1 MLDDREGFQEAPIKT
16 TSLLDSVH
24 VVKENEKKA
33 AEFYADAAEKAGSTA
48 GRELFGELA
57 KFENYHY
64 HWLTVLEKSLNEKGI
79 TISYEGREFSL
90 PPVLEPQAAEEP
102 RHRTVLD
109 IISRALELE
118 RQAEKAYSDLAAGIT
133 DPQGRAMFK
142 KLSAE
147 EHNHF
152 RILQEASWGLE
163 NGKAWRWHP

>member
-1 MLDDREGFQEAPIKT
+1 MKT
-16 TSLLDSVH
+16 TSLLDSVR
-24 VVKENEKKA
+24 VVKDNEKKA
-33 AEFYADAAEKAGSTA
+33 AEFYADAAEKTGSTA
-48 GRELFGELA
+48 GKELFGELV

-64 HWLTVLEKSLNEKGI
+64 HWLTVLEKSLKEKGSSI
-79 TISYEGREFSL
+79 AYEGREFSL

-102 RHRTVLD
+102 RHQTVLD

-118 RQAEKAYSDLAAGIT
+118 RESEKAYASLAAGIT

-152 RILQEASWGLE
+152 RILQEVSWGLE
-163 NGKAWRWHP
+163 NNKAWKWHP